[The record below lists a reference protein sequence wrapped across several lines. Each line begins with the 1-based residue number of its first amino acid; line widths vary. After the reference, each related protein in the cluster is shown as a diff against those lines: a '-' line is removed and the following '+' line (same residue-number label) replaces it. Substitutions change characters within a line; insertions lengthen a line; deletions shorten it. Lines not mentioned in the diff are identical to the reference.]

1 VGTIDFEGIW
11 KGSITK
17 DLKTKTIPNT
27 GAIEAKK
34 PISVSSPPLIDL
46 FSNQLRP
53 HNKNNRVRISSKL
66 KSIIRLS
73 V

>member
-1 VGTIDFEGIW
+1 
-11 KGSITK
+11 
-17 DLKTKTIPNT
+17 
-27 GAIEAKK
+27 
-34 PISVSSPPLIDL
+34 L